1 MKKLAT
7 MLLCGMLVFSSAS
20 LGVSA
25 ASLDD
30 VIGANQT
37 QQSQQVEQS
46 TTGEQ
51 NQTPVD
57 NGSTSNTTQ
66 ENTTGNS
73 KPGYVTSE
81 DFISSLQGS
90 TDLTGHQEVVE
101 NAKPV
106 MNKIASIIVQL
117 LSYLITIGLT
127 IRVVLDLTYITLPF
141 TRSFLG
147 NGYMGNAQAGAGGMP
162 NQAMGGM
169 GGMGMGSPMGGG
181 MGMGGMGM
189 GRMGGMGM
197 NRMGGM
203 GGMQGGMQNGMNNQ
217 NMSRMGETQ
226 WVSNA
231 ALNAVAAESQPGP
244 DGKAVS
250 PFKLYVKD
258 MTVIMVVT
266 PILLTLALT
275 GTLTDLGFLLG
286 DVICAGIN
294 SIGGMF

>member
-20 LGVSA
+20 ISVSA

-30 VIGANQT
+30 VIGSNQ
-37 QQSQQVEQS
+37 QQQQVEQG
-46 TTGEQ
+46 TTGE
-51 NQTPVD
+51 QTPVD
-57 NGSTSNTTQ
+57 NGSSSNTT
-66 ENTTGNS
+66 GS
-73 KPGYVTSE
+73 WGGSAGYVTSD
-81 DFISSLQGS
+81 DFIGSLQGA
-90 TDLTGHQEVVE
+90 TDLTGHQSVVE

-106 MNKIASIIVQL
+106 MNKVASIIVQL

-127 IRVVLDLTYITLPF
+127 VRVVLDLTYIVLPF
-141 TRSFLG
+141 TRSFLS

-169 GGMGMGSPMGGG
+169 GGMGGMSGGMGMGGYGMRGG
-181 MGMGGMGM
+181 MGMGGMG
-189 GRMGGMGM
+189 GM
-197 NRMGGM
+197 NRGM
-203 GGMQGGMQNGMNNQ
+203 AQQGMQGGMNNQ
-217 NMSRMGETQ
+217 NMSRMGEIQ

-231 ALNAVAAESQPGP
+231 ALNAVAAESGTGP

-250 PFKLYVKD
+250 PFKLYIKD
-258 MTVIMVVT
+258 MTVIMILT
-266 PILLTLALT
+266 PVLLVLALT

-286 DVICAGIN
+286 DVICAGIS